1 MHFKTPSRR
10 QYDMRMCNY
19 HDYYKNNSKAL
30 QTCIL
35 FNVVMKPGSVLLPRI
50 NKFTFSVFFILSS
63 PLGLLFSLMAFLVW
77 LLSYTAKKAMTTVF

>member
-1 MHFKTPSRR
+1 MAEMVCGRNILWPNRSVVETSRKR
-10 QYDMRMCNY
+10 CRRA
-19 HDYYKNNSKAL
+19 DYN
-30 QTCIL
+30 IL

-50 NKFTFSVFFILSS
+50 NKFTFSDFFILSS